1 MVVASGTASR
11 SFRRFWFGQAAS
23 NLGDAFG
30 FVAMPLLVFD
40 ATHSVAG
47 MGTVT
52 AVAAVGQLVATPFA
66 GLAVDRFHRRGL
78 MIGCDL
84 LRLVLYAL
92 LPFLAAFHALGLGVI
107 YAVALLSS
115 IASNFFMVSY
125 LAAVANLVEPHEVA
139 GANARLQATQAL
151 TYVIGSALAG
161 AVCAHVGSAW
171 AMGIDAL
178 SFGVSALTLSLVAFR
193 RDRAERSGAR
203 EHPLGELLTGLKF
216 LLREPTLRALTVFQT
231 GVALLGSIGAS
242 AAVIDIIV
250 YRLKAEFHES
260 SGVVGASLAL
270 ASIGAVLGALGGGKL
285 SRRLGLGA
293 LATGG
298 TALQGSGLLVGG
310 LGRSVPLTII
320 GGFLWSGGLTF
331 RAVAVVSLRQTL
343 TPDSLLGR
351 VVSVGWVVIFSASAL
366 GAVFV
371 TRLAAGVGSTDAMTV
386 LGSLLVGVALLG
398 ALSPLSRAR
407 ALPAPAQE

>member
-1 MVVASGTASR
+1 
-11 SFRRFWFGQAAS
+11 
-23 NLGDAFG
+23 
-30 FVAMPLLVFD
+30 
-40 ATHSVAG
+40 
-47 MGTVT
+47 
-52 AVAAVGQLVATPFA
+52 
-66 GLAVDRFHRRGL
+66 

-84 LRLVLYAL
+84 VRLVLYAL
-92 LPFLAAFHALGLGVI
+92 LPVLAAFDALGLGVI
-107 YAVALLSS
+107 YAVALLTSV
-115 IASNFFMVSY
+115 ASNLFMVAY

-151 TYVIGSALAG
+151 TYVVGSALAG
-161 AVCAHVGSAW
+161 AVCAHFGSTW
-171 AMGIDAL
+171 ALGIDAL
-178 SFGVSALTLSLVAFR
+178 SFGVSALMLALVAFR
-193 RDRAERSGAR
+193 RDRAERSGPR
-203 EHPLGELLTGLKF
+203 QHPLGELLTGLKF

-242 AAVIDIIV
+242 AAVIDVLV
-250 YRLKAEFHES
+250 YRLKAEFHEG

-270 ASIGAVLGALGGGKL
+270 ASIGAVLGALAGGKL
-285 SRRLGLGA
+285 SRRLGLGL

-298 TALQGSGLLVGG
+298 TGLQGWGLLLGG

-371 TRLAAGVGSTDAMTV
+371 TRLAASVGSTGAMTV
-386 LGSLLVGVALLG
+386 LGALLVGVAFLG
-398 ALSPLSRAR
+398 AVSPLQRAKG
-407 ALPAPAQE
+407 LPAPTQE

>member
-125 LAAVANLVEPHEVA
+125 LRLRRSAPCS
-139 GANARLQATQAL
+139 AR
-151 TYVIGSALAG
+151 
-161 AVCAHVGSAW
+161 
-171 AMGIDAL
+171 
-178 SFGVSALTLSLVAFR
+178 
-193 RDRAERSGAR
+193 
-203 EHPLGELLTGLKF
+203 
-216 LLREPTLRALTVFQT
+216 
-231 GVALLGSIGAS
+231 S
-242 AAVIDIIV
+242 AA
-250 YRLKAEFHES
+250 
-260 SGVVGASLAL
+260 AS
-270 ASIGAVLGALGGGKL
+270 
-285 SRRLGLGA
+285 
-293 LATGG
+293 
-298 TALQGSGLLVGG
+298 
-310 LGRSVPLTII
+310 
-320 GGFLWSGGLTF
+320 
-331 RAVAVVSLRQTL
+331 
-343 TPDSLLGR
+343 
-351 VVSVGWVVIFSASAL
+351 
-366 GAVFV
+366 
-371 TRLAAGVGSTDAMTV
+371 
-386 LGSLLVGVALLG
+386 
-398 ALSPLSRAR
+398 
-407 ALPAPAQE
+407 